1 MANHGDQLA
10 VATRL
15 DPDDTKP
22 VLGILVS
29 DALNPAS
36 SSRSDG
42 FGSVFMMFAALLK
55 CLAKAYL
62 PNKSC

>member
-1 MANHGDQLA
+1 
-10 VATRL
+10 VTRS
-15 DPDDTKP
+15 T
-22 VLGILVS
+22 S
-29 DALNPAS
+29 PAS